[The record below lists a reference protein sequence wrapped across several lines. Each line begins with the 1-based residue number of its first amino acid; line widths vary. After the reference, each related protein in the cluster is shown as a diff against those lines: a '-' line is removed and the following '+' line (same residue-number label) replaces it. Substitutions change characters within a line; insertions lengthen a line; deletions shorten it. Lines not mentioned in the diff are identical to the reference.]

1 MGLGSFA
8 RSGAI
13 ASMIHKVETGKV
25 FRHTRTTQSL
35 FELAGL
41 QKSSSVHH
49 TRTPRIITSKCW
61 ELFKRLLNSSVVK
74 PGCAR

>member
-13 ASMIHKVETGKV
+13 ASMTHKVGIGTV
-25 FRHTRTTQSL
+25 FPHTRKTQFL

-41 QKSSSVHH
+41 QKSSSAHH
-49 TRTPRIITSKCW
+49 TGAPR
-61 ELFKRLLNSSVVK
+61 E
-74 PGCAR
+74 